1 MTRLAIVAVALLV
14 CVTGLGITLMGAGEA
29 ASWLRTHMPAPW
41 FTPACNLVAL
51 VFLAI
56 AGLRRMRTVAAD
68 EAMTDDRM
76 TPLARRDPKSGLRQ
90 L

>member
-14 CVTGLGITLMGAGEA
+14 CVTGLDFTLLGAGEA

-41 FTPACNLVAL
+41 FVPACNLVTV
-51 VFLAI
+51 VFLAF
-56 AGLRRMRTVAAD
+56 AGLRRKKAAAED
-68 EAMTDDRM
+68 ERM
-76 TPLARRDPKSGLRQ
+76 TPLVRRDPKTGLRQ